1 MWSMRA
7 FWRKLFTDPAPDRSH
22 PSDVAVA
29 ALLVEAARADGDY
42 VDAERALID
51 RALAG
56 LFDLGPWE
64 AAALRARG
72 EAAQGAAADLW
83 RFTRAVKTGLP
94 QAERLAVLEALW
106 AVALSDGAR
115 DPHEDALI
123 RQLAPLLALT
133 DRDSAEARR
142 RVAGRDGADG

>member
-1 MWSMRA
+1 MWGMRA
-7 FWRKLFTDPAPDRSH
+7 FWRNLFTDPAPGRSH
-22 PSDVAVA
+22 PSDLAVA

-51 RALAG
+51 RTLAG

-64 AAALRARG
+64 ASALRQRG
-72 EAAQGAAADLW
+72 EAAQRDAADLW
-83 RFTRAVKTGLP
+83 RFTHAVKTGLP
-94 QAERLAVLEALW
+94 EAERLAVLEALW
-106 AVALSDGAR
+106 TVALADGAR

-123 RQLAPLLALT
+123 RQLAPLMALT

-142 RVAGRDGADG
+142 RVMGQGGAA